1 MRAIMRVPESLCQ
14 WRYGRLPELMA
25 LMEIDQA
32 TNATASTP
40 KIWQFRSG
48 LNIVGF
54 TFVMQFVA
62 MGSAYYAFGVYMRYL
77 PQALD
82 ANRFDVSL
90 AMTLQTVMMGLLSPA
105 IGRALAQRSL
115 RGLLLTGCAL
125 MSLGFWLLSWATS
138 LWHLYV
144 AFGLLVSTGMV
155 MIGTLPSNTL
165 IANWFEKNRGA
176 AMGVSQFGL
185 TISGAVLVPL
195 TTWLVLEEGLAFTFR
210 AYAVAI
216 PLVLVPLIL
225 KFAIKA
231 PEDIGLHPDGVMP
244 SASVAAGSS
253 LDEPWTVRRALQDR
267 NVWLLTLT
275 IGPCFYGIATILI
288 TLPSYGTD
296 IGLPAMQ
303 AAGVVFFATL
313 TGAIAKPLFGTLT
326 DYFSSK
332 RVVACSISMQMLA
345 IILLLSADNYFW
357 LAASGLCFGLGYG
370 GMATLW
376 AVLIGELFGRLSFSQ
391 VMGAMS
397 PMIMPFN
404 LLGLPI
410 ANLVF
415 ESTGSY
421 VPAYAALLIGY
432 LVAFVALWKLPLGQV
447 ADDEGI

>member
-1 MRAIMRVPESLCQ
+1 MDTDHTKPAAASLAP
-14 WRYGRLPELMA
+14 R
-25 LMEIDQA
+25 
-32 TNATASTP
+32 
-40 KIWQFRSG
+40 IWQFRPG

-62 MGSAYYAFGVYMRYL
+62 MGSAYYAFGVYMKHL
-77 PQALD
+77 PEALD
-82 ANRFDVSL
+82 ASRFYVSL

-115 RGLLLTGCAL
+115 RGLLLTGVAL
-125 MSLGFWLLSWATS
+125 MSVGFWLLSWASS

-165 IANWFEKNRGA
+165 IASWFDKNRGT

-210 AYAVAI
+210 AYAIAI
-216 PLVLVPLIL
+216 PLLLVPLIL
-225 KFAIKA
+225 KFAIRA
-231 PEDIGLHPDGVMP
+231 PEDIGLRPDGVAAEAFE
-244 SASVAAGSS
+244 SAGAAHAD
-253 LDEPWTVRRALQDR
+253 DEPWTVRRALRER
-267 NVWLLTLT
+267 NIWLLTLT
-275 IGPCFYGIATILI
+275 IGPCFFGIATILI

-296 IGLPAMQ
+296 IGLPDMQ

-332 RVVACSISMQMLA
+332 RVVACSISLQA
-345 IILLLSADNYFW
+345 IAIVLLLSADNYFW

-376 AVLIGELFGRLSFSQ
+376 AVLIGELFGRMSFSQ

-404 LLGLPI
+404 LFGLPI

-415 ESTGSY
+415 EQTGSY
-421 VPAYAALLIGY
+421 VPAYAALLVGY
-432 LVAFVALWKLPLGQV
+432 VVAFVALWKLPIGK
-447 ADDEGI
+447 